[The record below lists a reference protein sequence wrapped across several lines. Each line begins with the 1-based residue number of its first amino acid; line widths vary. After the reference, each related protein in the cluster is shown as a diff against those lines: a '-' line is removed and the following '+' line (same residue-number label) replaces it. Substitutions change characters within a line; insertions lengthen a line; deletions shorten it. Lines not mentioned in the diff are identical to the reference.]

1 MGLAAEVYAEQ
12 LLSKAHGLPL
22 WIPEPSKFGEV
33 LIGDVGYVYDGS
45 FYRLFNVTFPQD
57 HPVNSGGV
65 PEDFKVLEYDP
76 RLLHRVEQYLPAG
89 AICSKSVKRVNVTA
103 RGSRYGS

>member
-33 LIGDVGYVYDGS
+33 LIGDVGYVYDGA
-45 FYRLFNVTFPQD
+45 FYRLFNVT
-57 HPVNSGGV
+57 HPPDSSVNCRGV
-65 PEDFKVLEYDP
+65 PENFEVLTYDP
-76 RLLHRVEQYLPAG
+76 CLLHRVDKYLDAG
-89 AICSKSVKRVNVTA
+89 VICSKSVKRVDVA
-103 RGSRYGS
+103 ASGSR

>member
-45 FYRLFNVTFPQD
+45 FYRLFNVTRSPD
-57 HPVNSGGV
+57 HPINQGGL
-65 PEDFKVLEYDP
+65 PDNFEVLEYDSC
-76 RLLHRVEQYLPAG
+76 LLHRVDQYLDAG
-89 AICSKSVKRVNVTA
+89 VVCSKSVKRSDISA
-103 RGSRYGS
+103 SGGR